1 MVFVEI
7 KREIKVKGKRTKVK
21 GKQLET
27 SGGEDKKEG
36 RVKRRKRCD
45 VSYSFATFV

>member
-7 KREIKVKGKRTKVK
+7 KREIKGKRR
-21 GKQLET
+21 KQLET

-36 RVKRRKRCD
+36 RVKRRKRYD
-45 VSYSFATFV
+45 VSYSFALFKFS

>member
-7 KREIKVKGKRTKVK
+7 KREIKVKGKRK
-21 GKQLET
+21 KQLET
-27 SGGEDKKEG
+27 PGGEDKKEG

-45 VSYSFATFV
+45 ISYSFATFV